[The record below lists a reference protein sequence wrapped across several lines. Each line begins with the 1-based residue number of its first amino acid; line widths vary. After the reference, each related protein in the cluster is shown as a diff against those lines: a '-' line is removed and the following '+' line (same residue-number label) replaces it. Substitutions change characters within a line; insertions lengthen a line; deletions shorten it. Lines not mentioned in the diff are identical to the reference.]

1 MSLLDDDLID
11 KIDIYLLKSRLI
23 DYLKIHSWYDN
34 LTDPSLMPVQSCY
47 YYATEPGRIAIKHV
61 IQYRYKISINEFNQT
76 IKLITSKNHQLIL
89 VLEQDEEIPD
99 FILECIK
106 DCKLNIVRGRIRIN
120 LKNN

>member
-23 DYLKIHSWYDN
+23 DYLKIHSWYDDFTDSN
-34 LTDPSLMPVQSCY
+34 LLPVQSCY
-47 YYATEPGRIAIKHV
+47 YYATEPGRIATKRV

-76 IKLITSKNHQLIL
+76 IKLITSKNFPLVL
-89 VLEQDEEIPD
+89 VLEHDEEIPD

-106 DCKLNIVRGRIRIN
+106 DCELNIVRGRIN

>member
-11 KIDIYLLKSRLI
+11 KIDIYLLKNRLI

-34 LTDPSLMPVQSCY
+34 LIDPSLAPVQSCY

-61 IQYRYKISINEFNQT
+61 MQYRYKILINESDQT
-76 IKLITSKNHQLIL
+76 IKLITPKSCQLIL
-89 VLEQDEEIPD
+89 VLEHDEEIPD
-99 FILECIK
+99 FVLECIK
-106 DCKLNIVRGRIRIN
+106 DCKLNIVRGRIN

>member
-34 LTDPSLMPVQSCY
+34 LTDPNLYPVQICY
-47 YYATEPGRIAIKHV
+47 YYATEYGRIAIRSI
-61 IQYRYKISINEFNQT
+61 IQHRYKILIDESYQT
-76 IKLITSKNHQLIL
+76 IKLIIPKDYKLML
-89 VLEQDEEIPD
+89 VLDHDEEIPG

-106 DCKLNIVRGRIRIN
+106 DCELNILRGKIH
-120 LKNN
+120 LMG